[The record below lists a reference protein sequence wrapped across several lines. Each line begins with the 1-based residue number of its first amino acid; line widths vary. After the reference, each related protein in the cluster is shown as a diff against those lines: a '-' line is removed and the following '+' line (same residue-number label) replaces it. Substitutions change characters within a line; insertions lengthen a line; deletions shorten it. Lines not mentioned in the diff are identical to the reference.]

1 MRLSPEF
8 LPLFCFP
15 LSVNLINGSVQAVVE
30 GQEACASLQDA
41 IAVVEF
47 LAAFGEQCQI
57 APLSLHDLHSA
68 AAWPLDSPALVQ
80 LYTALLRC
88 ILQDQVSTMP
98 DGIQSSGSR
107 STEKKVG
114 ILSLSM
120 STRFV
125 AAWPLDSPALV
136 QLYTA
141 IALHPAG
148 PAPCQT
154 YMRNPAEQGKSIEI

>member
-1 MRLSPEF
+1 M
-8 LPLFCFP
+8 
-15 LSVNLINGSVQAVVE
+15 VE

-57 APLSLHDLHSA
+57 PPLSLHDLHSA

-98 DGIQSSGSR
+98 DG
-107 STEKKVG
+107 
-114 ILSLSM
+114 
-120 STRFV
+120 
-125 AAWPLDSPALV
+125 
-136 QLYTA
+136 
-141 IALHPAG
+141 
-148 PAPCQT
+148 QT
-154 YMRNPAEQGKSIEI
+154 LWGKSIHRKKKEEDIA